1 MPEKTVQLKNWTN
14 RFGREYTDRNNISLS
29 ELEESY
35 KSKYGVTRTELNK
48 LFLNRL
54 DRSIRILEVGCNI
67 GIQLSC
73 LQKMGFKNL
82 YGIEPQS
89 YALGLA
95 RKRTKD
101 INIIKGNCFDIPF
114 EDNYFDL
121 VFTSGVLIHIHLR
134 DIEKAMKEIYRCSR
148 RYIWGFEYYSDEY
161 VEVEYRGQKGL
172 LWKAN
177 FSKMYLDLFENLE
190 LIREKR
196 IKYLQN
202 DNIDTMFLLKKL
214 T

>member
-67 GIQLSC
+67 GIQLLC

>member
-67 GIQLSC
+67 GIQLLC

-177 FSKMYLDLFENLE
+177 FSKMYLDLFEDLE